1 MWNCGAFVT
10 ERCYGAHHM
19 SETDDLDGT
28 YRPAP
33 SPSDPF
39 PDPRFGPAGQP
50 WSDPSAQAG
59 PYGQPGAYGQL
70 SAYGQPGAYGQ
81 AGYWPAVA
89 YAQSVPPGYGPSSGG
104 NLADDPAPILVKFA
118 PPTQQRRVT
127 VLFRSIIT
135 IPHLVALSA
144 LSVALWVVSFIGW
157 FVALFTG
164 ELPPWAHTFITGVV
178 RWQARVY
185 AYLFLLTDAYPPFS
199 LEDDDYPVRLVTRQT
214 KLSWAA
220 VLFRILVAIP
230 AALAAELGRYGL
242 AVLSLFGWLVTLVTG
257 ELPPS
262 LHQAG
267 AAIVRYSARYYG
279 FFFLLTDEYPKALY
293 GDSGAPDRS
302 AEPGLGAE
310 SGVEAGQRSG
320 ATDAGWQLALSGAA
334 KALVTVALV
343 LGAAVAV
350 GYVILIARLPR
361 PAADNPANQYAL
373 SQVAQANS
381 VLGKSITNFPTAVQ
395 ACGGQLT
402 CVTALD
408 LKLGNSLAT
417 FAGAVEALRLS
428 GAAAAAAADVVSYAS
443 AAGQD
448 LSKLGSATSVA
459 QYQDYAGHSTLQQDL
474 NHLSASYAHLIADL
488 GAS

>member
-1 MWNCGAFVT
+1 
-10 ERCYGAHHM
+10 M

-33 SPSDPF
+33 SPSDPV

-89 YAQSVPPGYGPSSGG
+89 YAPPVPPGYGPSSGG

-199 LEDDDYPVRLVTRQT
+199 LDDDAYPVRLVTRQT
-214 KLSWAA
+214 SLNRVT

-230 AALAAELGRYGL
+230 AAILTGLAASGL
-242 AVLSLFGWLVTLVTG
+242 AALSIVAWLITLVT
-257 ELPPS
+257 
-262 LHQAG
+262 
-267 AAIVRYSARYYG
+267 
-279 FFFLLTDEYPKALY
+279 
-293 GDSGAPDRS
+293 
-302 AEPGLGAE
+302 
-310 SGVEAGQRSG
+310 
-320 ATDAGWQLALSGAA
+320 
-334 KALVTVALV
+334 
-343 LGAAVAV
+343 
-350 GYVILIARLPR
+350 
-361 PAADNPANQYAL
+361 
-373 SQVAQANS
+373 
-381 VLGKSITNFPTAVQ
+381 
-395 ACGGQLT
+395 
-402 CVTALD
+402 
-408 LKLGNSLAT
+408 
-417 FAGAVEALRLS
+417 
-428 GAAAAAAADVVSYAS
+428 
-443 AAGQD
+443 
-448 LSKLGSATSVA
+448 
-459 QYQDYAGHSTLQQDL
+459 
-474 NHLSASYAHLIADL
+474 
-488 GAS
+488 